1 MSEHA
6 HGNANPGDDVRQA
19 YLRGVDLLVAGDPTA
34 AIEHLRR
41 ISPDEWP
48 EARLALAKAHL
59 EAGQGAEAWDLLQAL
74 QRTGED
80 GAYLDLLSAS
90 AAALDGRGADA
101 LALLEDIPSRDSR
114 LEYACHQLR
123 RRIEKD
129 RPPSVR
135 L

>member
-1 MSEHA
+1 MSEHTQGA
-6 HGNANPGDDVRQA
+6 AISGDEVRQA
-19 YLRGVDLLVAGDPTA
+19 YLRGVDLLVAGDAPA

-41 ISPDEWP
+41 ISPDQWP

-59 EAGQGAEAWDLLQAL
+59 EAGQGAEAWELLQAL
-74 QRTGED
+74 QRSAED

-90 AAALDGRGADA
+90 AAALDGRGAEA
-101 LALLEDIPSRDSR
+101 LALLEEIPSRDSR